1 MITTSFTPEIRE
13 QITEQYSRLGEF
25 TDFLFADIE
34 GVPHIT
40 SRDYLDYNRLL
51 RLDDLPL
58 AKGSKVLE
66 VGAGNSPVS
75 EKNLGEGIR
84 LEKMDISP
92 QLAGIMKGNII
103 NIPAQN
109 DEYWE
114 VWALFV
120 LKYVDRIVSVPD
132 SVQRKLAN
140 FLTQKGIETKI
151 IEIETIVLTI
161 LGLRALIEL
170 LRVTNSSGIIR
181 LASYEYDF
189 NESPSLHLLQIANSN
204 VASDSKPLQIEELTL
219 PSQPDNEKSI
229 IIRKTESFAMA
240 YFQKF
245 LLDIVVRVKTK
256 YGLDLLSFDSNN

>member
-1 MITTSFTPEIRE
+1 MITNPSTPEVSE
-13 QITEQYSRLGEF
+13 QIAEQYSRLGEF
-25 TDFLFADIE
+25 TDFIFSDIE

-51 RLDDLPL
+51 RLDNWPL

-75 EKNLGEGIR
+75 EKDLGEGIR
-84 LEKMDISP
+84 LEKMDIFP
-92 QLAGIMKGNII
+92 QFAGIMKGNII

-109 DEYWE
+109 DEYEE

-132 SVQRKLAN
+132 SVQRKIAK
-140 FLTQKGIETKI
+140 FLTQKKIETKI
-151 IEIETIVLTI
+151 IEVETIVFTI

-170 LRVTNSSGIIR
+170 LRVTKSSGIIR

-189 NESPSLHLLQIANSN
+189 NESPSLHLLQIANLG
-204 VASDSKPLQIEELTL
+204 VADDPKPLQIEESTL
-219 PSQPDNEKSI
+219 PSLLDNEKSV
-229 IIRKTESFAMA
+229 IIRKTESFDMG

-245 LLDIVVRVKTK
+245 LLDIVAIVKTK